1 MTAFLALVLQDV
13 AIFTAVIPGRPPA
26 APGIQ
31 VQIQHLG
38 LDSGSPLTRR
48 PE

>member
-1 MTAFLALVLQDV
+1 MTAFLAMVLQDV
-13 AIFTAVIPGRPPA
+13 ALFTAVIPGRPQA
-26 APGIQ
+26 GPGIQ
-31 VQIQHLG
+31 VQIQQVG